1 MDSIFESALL
11 SAWFLISEIVT
22 PWPSRI
28 EVPKEWMG
36 NVGGLGDIDNG
47 DLRGDSVGLNKLNVP
62 PRKHGEAGLWMRR
75 WARDPFP
82 SDGRK
87 ISSASGASKLYRLMG
102 EGVRGTS
109 ARTVAGAKIP
119 GLCRA
124 YRYRIAKSPHG
135 CNALFLGWDHTD
147 GIQSGNQ
154 RKYQYYTP

>member
-36 NVGGLGDIDNG
+36 NVGGFGDIDNG

-82 SDGRK
+82 SDDRK
-87 ISSASGASKLYRLMG
+87 ISSASGASKWYQRYFRTICDGRHDTRIMLSVPIPYR
-102 EGVRGTS
+102 EG
-109 ARTVAGAKIP
+109 
-119 GLCRA
+119 
-124 YRYRIAKSPHG
+124 SP
-135 CNALFLGWDHTD
+135 
-147 GIQSGNQ
+147 
-154 RKYQYYTP
+154 